1 MYSPKVSRPKLTK
14 FLSKKMQGKTSPPC
28 FDQDY
33 TTHSKLSADPSPLF
47 PPSAQP
53 ANPPHRDLHGFGRA
67 FFHTLTYD
75 PFLPSAALSTL
86 HCSFSNISQS
96 RMRPWPQC
104 LLMPWLHLL
113 RWKGRRNSKPQLLMR
128 WDVCFVG
135 LGGEE
140 DWVRGLVA
148 WGWAGEGGYL
158 LSSVYSVRI
167 KVTLSW
173 PLSCENM
180 SSAMV
185 QGYLARISYK
195 APPLRSH
202 ARTWGTA
209 RPRTVEVQMPRAR
222 RRKKSAA
229 RRCSVER
236 MSRWRIISSH
246 SSAGRL
252 DRDP

>member
-1 MYSPKVSRPKLTK
+1 MTPKVACVKLPRIHDMYSPKVSRPKLTK

-135 LGGEE
+135 LDGQGGQ
-140 DWVRGLVA
+140 VRGLLVA
-148 WGWAGEGGYL
+148 GGRRGRGEGGE
-158 LSSVYSVRI
+158 I
-167 KVTLSW
+167 
-173 PLSCENM
+173 PLVKC
-180 SSAMV
+180 V
-185 QGYLARISYK
+185 QR
-195 APPLRSH
+195 
-202 ARTWGTA
+202 
-209 RPRTVEVQMPRAR
+209 E
-222 RRKKSAA
+222 
-229 RRCSVER
+229 
-236 MSRWRIISSH
+236 
-246 SSAGRL
+246 
-252 DRDP
+252 D